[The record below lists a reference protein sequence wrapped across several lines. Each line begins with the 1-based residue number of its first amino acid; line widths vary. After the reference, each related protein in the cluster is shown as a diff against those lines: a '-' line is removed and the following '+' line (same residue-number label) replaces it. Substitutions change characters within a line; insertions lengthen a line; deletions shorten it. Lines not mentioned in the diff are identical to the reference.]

1 MLLLYINNSII
12 IGFEVPYNVFPWGV
26 ASNFWFAFDS
36 CMLQFLVL
44 TLMVFSLKTK
54 NIFLYQLVI
63 WYLNYLFYFSEVQE
77 NSKRHTVVPMLKLTG
92 KGDKQLKKVTHRIR

>member
-1 MLLLYINNSII
+1 MFFL
-12 IGFEVPYNVFPWGV
+12 GGM
-26 ASNFWFAFDS
+26 ASNFWVASDN

-63 WYLNYLFYFSEVQE
+63 WYFNYLFYFFEVQE
-77 NSKRHTVVPMLKLTG
+77 NSKRYIVVPMLKVTE
-92 KGDKQLKKVTHRIR
+92 KGDKQLEKARHTASDKRPEDSQNR